1 MIATQAADVVVR
13 NALDNDSDV
22 GNRYSTQTLRYTRYC
37 WRATKTATDR
47 LPTLTPDGEL
57 VSYSHLVDEQCWMC
71 VGGFQR
77 VCAGAYRW

>member
-37 WRATKTATDR
+37 WPVTKTATDGSPANI
-47 LPTLTPDGEL
+47 LAPIVTWSMNNVG
-57 VSYSHLVDEQCWMC
+57 C
-71 VGGFQR
+71 V
-77 VCAGAYRW
+77 